1 MLTTIVY
8 YVFEF
13 IIILLIISCFL
24 TWIPNINR
32 EKQPFKFIYTTSE
45 LFLGP
50 FRRIIPPIGMLDI
63 SPIFAILFIQFVS
76 HAIVRFLASLGI

>member
-1 MLTTIVY
+1 MITTIVY
-8 YVFEF
+8 YIFEL

-32 EKQPFKFIYTTSE
+32 EKQPFKALYILSE

-50 FRRIIPPIGMLDI
+50 FRKIIPPIGMLDV
-63 SPIFAILFIQFVS
+63 SPIVAL
-76 HAIVRFLASLGI
+76 IVLGIVQTVVCEMLARIGL